1 MPKFNLNESSL
12 GFLELVSE
20 QNLINLG
27 VIKDTIINTMIDS
40 GLKAKV
46 EGLPF
51 GTIVAQLQEQVQDLG
66 RRLSTE
72 AYTGI
77 TGFDKSIKSFEYA
90 EAGVKKYVY
99 VGPADAKT
107 RDECLNTLNDSRQGT
122 GWTRDEIASSG
133 TPFIMTG
140 GYNCRHEWQA
150 FLEDIPAKQL
160 SDKQVADLQE
170 RRRIR
175 TNLIAKEQRQKEG

>member
-20 QNLINLG
+20 QNLVNLG
-27 VIKDTIINTMIDS
+27 VIKDTIVNTMIDS

-51 GTIVAQLQEQVQDLG
+51 RMIVAQLQEQIQDLG

-90 EAGVKKYVY
+90 EAGIKKYVY

-107 RDECLNTLNDSRQGT
+107 RDECLQTLSDPRQGT
-122 GWTRDEIASSG
+122 GWTRDEIAGSG
-133 TPFIMTG
+133 TPFVSTG

-150 FLEDIPAKQL
+150 FLEDVPAKQL
-160 SDKQVADLQE
+160 SDKQVGDLKEQ
-170 RRRIR
+170 RRIR
-175 TNLIAKEQRQKEG
+175 TNLIAQSKDRK